1 MSAET
6 RADTADAVV
15 VGSGHNGLVAACYLA
30 RAGLDV
36 QVVPKQQRTRSS
48 LLKAAGKV
56 FARHGYERATLD
68 EIAEEAGLSKGAVY
82 YNFASKEELFLALLE
97 DRLVGQFEG
106 VERTF
111 RQAAAPQR
119 QSEQAAQL
127 FLQGLERDS
136 RWAPLFFEFV
146 AYCARDPA
154 RRAHFAE
161 RFLHTARRLLSGV
174 IERRYD
180 ELELDPPMKPDELAI
195 CIDAL
200 TNGMVIERLFAPGS
214 VPDDLLGRAVALL
227 TRPLEAGPRA

>member
-1 MSAET
+1 MGRSGVTSNTERSPRTARSPRTDQPPRRRARQADRRART
-6 RADTADAVV
+6 RA
-15 VGSGHNGLVAACYLA
+15 
-30 RAGLDV
+30 R
-36 QVVPKQQRTRSS
+36 

-97 DRLVGQFEG
+97 DRLVGQLEG

-111 RQAAAPQR
+111 RQAAAPRR

-127 FLQGLERDS
+127 FLEGLERDS

-146 AYCARDPA
+146 AYCARDA
-154 RRAHFAE
+154 TRRAHFSE

-174 IERRYD
+174 IERRYE
-180 ELELDPPMKPDELAI
+180 ELELDPPMKADELAI